1 LTGLFL
7 SYCKLLHM
15 KYILLFIFISTA
27 IICKAQTQRI
37 KDLLPAGGDI
47 NASQYTK
54 AQETR
59 FRQSVT
65 TTYVSETILLYMDGK
80 PYIVKGPSSLLQ
92 LMVPQKISCMEI
104 ITDEKAIAYHT
115 KDTSIKKLI
124 IIETKE

>member
-1 LTGLFL
+1 
-7 SYCKLLHM
+7 M
-15 KYILLFIFISTA
+15 KYIILFIFISTA

-59 FRQSVT
+59 FRQSFT